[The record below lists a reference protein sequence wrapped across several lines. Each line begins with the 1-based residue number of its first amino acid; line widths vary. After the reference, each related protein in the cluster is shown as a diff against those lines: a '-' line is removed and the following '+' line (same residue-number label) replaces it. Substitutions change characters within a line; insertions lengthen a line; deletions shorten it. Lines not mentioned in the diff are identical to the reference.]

1 MINILLVIFVI
12 LVIWIMSCVQ
22 TCPEK
27 LMETFGS
34 STGGALIQ
42 LMAKDQQD
50 DYLSVGSYG
59 NYGYSNY
66 NYPGYYYPY
75 FPFRSQL
82 WNNPTR
88 IRSYYYPY
96 LYHDP
101 TYYPWYYTYA

>member
-1 MINILLVIFVI
+1 
-12 LVIWIMSCVQ
+12 MSCVQ
-22 TCPEK
+22 TCPDSIK
-27 LMETFGS
+27 ETFGS

-50 DYLSVGSYG
+50 EYLSVG
-59 NYGYSNY
+59 

-88 IRSYYYPY
+88 IRSYYWPN
-96 LYHDP
+96 LYYDP
-101 TYYPWYYTYA
+101 TYYPWYYTYY